1 MSVRLVDEIVSTFE
15 SHRFQHRAAMAACS
29 DRQCGDIQFA
39 QCWKKV
45 YADVERDATML
56 RSSAEQENI
65 VRRLLRLGRLMRE
78 RCWDFAIAERLTVE
92 DVYLAVAVRLL
103 AHACAHHHEELRFCL
118 NRCRPL
124 FPTVAKRHDE
134 LFGEIE
140 LELSTGLPLTPAL
153 SQAEMARALGV
164 SYDTFRGDVRAG
176 HWRPVKSDAVKHRR
190 YRRWRHVT
198 AAKQADA
205 LKHIRRRFARILWSK
220 LPSEIGHGLDTGRTW

>member
-1 MSVRLVDEIVSTFE
+1 MSVRLVDEIVSSFE
-15 SHRFQHRAAMAACS
+15 SHGFQHRAAMAECS
-29 DRQCGDIQFA
+29 DRECRDTQFA

-45 YADVERDATML
+45 YSDVERDATRL
-56 RSSAEQENI
+56 RPSAMQEKI

-92 DVYLAVAVRLL
+92 DVYMAVAVRLP
-103 AHACAHHHEELRFCL
+103 AHACAHRHEELRICL
-118 NRCRPL
+118 SRSRPL

-140 LELSTGLPLTPAL
+140 LELSTGLPSIPAL

-176 HWRPVKSDAVKHRR
+176 HWRPVKSDAIKHCR

-198 AAKQADA
+198 AAKQAQA
-205 LKHIRRRFARILWSK
+205 LKRIRRRFARILWSK
-220 LPSEIGHGLDTGRTW
+220 LPTERGHRLDAGRT